1 MSGNILWKLVL
12 SAAIISWAVLN
23 VVPVNDSPFEESV
36 LNQVSAEEEAFQSL
50 FDEAQARVEAGEA
63 PSLFVALRDLGGE
76 ADVDYQA
83 FFPHINVIDV
93 QNQESRN
100 TIILNEVLNRSKGNL
115 KRGLDLLGG
124 IGVTFQVADP
134 NFTDL
139 PSYQQEEQLSKV
151 VSILRQR
158 LDSTGVAE
166 PVIRPVGE
174 GRVEVQLPGLST
186 RDNPD
191 IIETISKPAKLEFR
205 LVNRETP
212 FVDADT
218 PRSELPAGFEK
229 LTEER
234 VNPDTGEMEEITYLV
249 KRLPE
254 ATGEIVAES
263 FPAQNS
269 SGQFEVSMR
278 FTGEGSDIFRDL
290 TTRILEED
298 ERTGTKQLLAIVL
311 DGQLYSA
318 PQINGVISSRGSIT
332 GGQGG
337 FSQREAIEL
346 SSVLNNPLDVQ
357 LEVAQTYEV
366 EATLAEDAR
375 EASVN
380 ASILGA
386 ILVVIFMVFYY
397 WAGGVV
403 GVISSLANITI
414 VLGVL
419 ASFDAT
425 LTLPGVAA
433 LVLTLGMGVDANI
446 LIFERLREELK
457 NGKSLRTAV
466 RGGFDKAFSAIID
479 ANVTTLITAMIL
491 FYLGTGP
498 VKGFGLT
505 LAIGICS
512 SVFSALVISRF
523 ILEILVNLGVNRL
536 LGMGE
541 IPIKGVDFL
550 SKRKIAFASSWTI
563 VLVGV
568 ISVVIN
574 HDNILGTDF
583 TGGDEVTLKFSER
596 VSPLELKELGQETGF
611 GAVGVVYQQDLGT
624 GEEVLKLQ
632 TDFEEGRAFAEQAI
646 RAFPDAAMETIGVT
660 QIGASVS
667 ANIQMNALLSVLA
680 ALVGILFYIAVRF
693 EIGYGIG
700 AVAATIHDVLMTV
713 GIFVLAGGILNSGQF
728 TAPMLA
734 AILMIVG
741 YSINDTIVVFDR
753 IREELDLNPDAKLY
767 DIVNLA
773 INRVLNRS
781 LLTSITTFL
790 ASLALYIFGAG
801 VINDFAFVFL
811 VGILTGTFSSIFIA
825 SPIFFWWHKG
835 DRKHVEE
842 REFVP
847 KKDWEITSREARGE
861 AT

>member
-1 MSGNILWKLVL
+1 MPGNILWKLL
-12 SAAIISWAVLN
+12 ISAAILTWAVLN
-23 VVPVNDSPFEESV
+23 IVPMNDTPFEVSV
-36 LNQVSAEEEAFQSL
+36 LEQVSAEEEAFTQL
-50 FDEAQARVEAGEA
+50 YAEAQTMVEKGVS
-63 PSLFVALRDLGGE
+63 PSLFVALRALGSQP
-76 ADVDYQA
+76 DVDFQE
-83 FFPHINVIDV
+83 FFPHIKVVDIR
-93 QNQESRN
+93 NQEQRN
-100 TIILNEVLNRSKGNL
+100 TILLNEVLSRSKGNL

-124 IGVTFQVADP
+124 IGVTFQIADE
-134 NFTDL
+134 NFADL
-139 PSYQQEEQLSKV
+139 PSFQKEEQLSKV

-166 PVIRPVGE
+166 PVIRPSGE
-174 GRVEVQLPGLST
+174 NGVEVQLPGLST

-191 IIETISKPAKLEFR
+191 IIETISKPARLEFR
-205 LVNRETP
+205 LVNREMP
-212 FVDADT
+212 FTSPDT
-218 PRSELPAGFEK
+218 SRTELPPGYEK

-234 VNPDTGEMEEITYLV
+234 VNPNTGKYEEITYVV

-254 ATGEIVAES
+254 ATGEIIAES
-263 FPAQNS
+263 FPAQNA
-269 SGQFEVSMR
+269 SGQFEVSMQ
-278 FTGEGSDIFRDL
+278 FTNEGSEIFREL

-298 ERTGTKQLLAIVL
+298 ERTGSKQLLAIVL

-332 GGQGG
+332 GGTGG

-346 SSVLNNPLDVQ
+346 SSVLNNPLDVE
-357 LEVAQTYEV
+357 LEVTEKYEV
-366 EATLAEDAR
+366 EATLASDAR
-375 EASVN
+375 AASVN

-386 ILVVIFMVFYY
+386 VLVILFMVAYY

-403 GVISSLANITI
+403 AVLSSIANILI

-419 ASFDAT
+419 ASFNAT
-425 LTLPGVAA
+425 VTLPGVAA

-457 NGKSLRTAV
+457 QGKSLRSAV
-466 RGGFDKAFSAIID
+466 QGGFDKAFSTIVD
-479 ANVTTLITAMIL
+479 ANVTTLITAVIL

-505 LAIGICS
+505 LAIGICA
-512 SVFSALVISRF
+512 SVFCALIISRLL
-523 ILEILVNLGVNRL
+523 LETMVNFGAKRL
-536 LGMGE
+536 LGFPSL
-541 IPIKGVDFL
+541 PIEGVDFL
-550 SKRKIAFASSWTI
+550 GKRKKAFLASWTV
-563 VLVGV
+563 VLIGV
-568 ISVVIN
+568 VTVIFQ
-574 HDNILGTDF
+574 HDNLLGIDF
-583 TGGDEVTLKFSER
+583 TGGDEVTIAFEERLPTEELTDLASE
-596 VSPLELKELGQETGF
+596 SGLGS
-611 GAVGVVYQQDLGT
+611 AGVVYQRDLGS

-632 TDFEEGRAFAEQAI
+632 TPFETGRSFSATVLEAYPEAGLEI
-646 RAFPDAAMETIGVT
+646 IGVS
-660 QIGASVS
+660 QIGATVS
-667 ANIQMNALLSVLA
+667 SHIQWNALLSVLA
-680 ALVGILFYIAVRF
+680 ALIGILFYVAVRF

-700 AVAATIHDVLMTV
+700 AIVATIHDVLMTI
-713 GIFVLAGGILNSGQF
+713 GIFVLCGGILNSGQF

-753 IREELDLNPDAKLY
+753 IREELELNPDAKLFE
-767 DIVNLA
+767 IINLS
-773 INRVLNRS
+773 INRVINRS

-842 REFVP
+842 REFIP
-847 KKDWEITSREARGE
+847 KKDWEITTREARGE
-861 AT
+861 A

>member
-1 MSGNILWKLVL
+1 MPGNILWKLVI
-12 SAAIISWAVLN
+12 SAAILTWAVLN
-23 VVPVNDSPFEESV
+23 IVPMNDTPFEVSV
-36 LNQVSAEEEAFQSL
+36 LEQVSAEEEAFAEL
-50 FDEAQARVEAGEA
+50 YAEAQTMVENGES
-63 PSLFVALRDLGGE
+63 PSLFVALRELGSE
-76 ADVDYQA
+76 PDVDYQDY
-83 FFPHINVIDV
+83 FPHINVVDIR
-93 QNQESRN
+93 NQEQRN
-100 TIILNEVLNRSKGNL
+100 TILLNEVLSRSKGNI

-124 IGVTFQVADP
+124 IGVTFQIADE
-134 NFTDL
+134 NFSNL
-139 PSYQQEEQLSKV
+139 SSIQKEEQLSKV

-166 PVIRPVGE
+166 PVIRPSGDN
-174 GRVEVQLPGLST
+174 GVEVQLPGLST

-191 IIETISKPAKLEFR
+191 IIETISKPARLEFR

-212 FVDADT
+212 FTSPDT
-218 PRSELPAGFEK
+218 PRTELPPGYEK
-229 LTEER
+229 LTQER
-234 VNPDTGEMEEITYLV
+234 VNPETGEFEELTYVV

-254 ATGEIVAES
+254 ATGEIIAES
-263 FPAQNS
+263 FPAQNA

-278 FTGEGSDIFRDL
+278 FTNEGSEVFREL

-298 ERTGTKQLLAIVL
+298 ERTGSKQLLAIVL

-332 GGQGG
+332 GGTGG

-346 SSVLNNPLDVQ
+346 SSVLNNPLDVE
-357 LEVAQTYEV
+357 LEVTEKYEV
-366 EATLAEDAR
+366 EATLASDAR

-386 ILVVIFMVFYY
+386 VLVIIFMVAYY
-397 WAGGVV
+397 WSGGVV
-403 GVISSLANITI
+403 AIISSVANIVI

-419 ASFDAT
+419 ASFNAT
-425 LTLPGVAA
+425 VTLPGVAA

-457 NGKSLRTAV
+457 EGKSLRAAV
-466 RGGFDKAFSAIID
+466 QGGFDKAFSTIVD
-479 ANVTTLITAMIL
+479 ANVTTLITAIIL

-505 LAIGICS
+505 LAIGICA
-512 SVFSALVISRF
+512 SVFCALIISRF
-523 ILEILVNLGVNRL
+523 ILEILVNLGAKRL
-536 LGMGE
+536 LGFPSL
-541 IPIKGVDFL
+541 PIEGVDFL
-550 SKRKIAFASSWTI
+550 GKRKGAFIASWTV
-563 VLVGV
+563 VLIGV
-568 ISVVIN
+568 VTIAIQ
-574 HDNILGTDF
+574 HDNLLGIDF
-583 TGGDEVTLKFSER
+583 TGGDEVTVAFEER
-596 VSPLELKELGQETGF
+596 IPTDELKDLAAETGL
-611 GAVGVVYQQDLGT
+611 GSVGVVYQRDLGS

-632 TDFEEGRAFAEQAI
+632 TPFETGRAFAETVL
-646 RAFPDAAMETIGVT
+646 ETYPESGLEVIGVS
-660 QIGASVS
+660 QIGAAVS
-667 ANIQMNALLSVLA
+667 SDIQWNAFLSVLA
-680 ALVGILFYIAVRF
+680 ALVGILFYVAVRF

-700 AVAATIHDVLMTV
+700 AVAATIHDVLMTI
-713 GIFVLAGGILNSGQF
+713 GIFVLFGGVLNSGQF

-753 IREELDLNPDAKLY
+753 IREELDLNPDAKLFQ
-767 DIVNLA
+767 IINLS
-773 INRVLNRS
+773 INRVINRS
-781 LLTSITTFL
+781 ILTSTTTFL

-847 KKDWEITSREARGE
+847 KKDWEISTREARGE
-861 AT
+861 A

>member
-1 MSGNILWKLVL
+1 M
-12 SAAIISWAVLN
+12 
-23 VVPVNDSPFEESV
+23 
-36 LNQVSAEEEAFQSL
+36 LNQVSAEREAFESIYE
-50 FDEAQARVEAGEA
+50 EAQAMVESGEA
-63 PSLFVALRDLGGE
+63 PSLFVGLRDLSGE
-76 ADVDYQA
+76 PDVNYQK

-93 QNQESRN
+93 QNKERRN
-100 TIILNEVLNRSKGNL
+100 TIILNEVLKRSKGNI

-134 NFTDL
+134 NFTEL
-139 PSYQQEEQLSKV
+139 SSVQQDEQLSKV
-151 VSILRQR
+151 VSILRER

-174 GRVEVQLPGLST
+174 GKVEVQLPGLST

-191 IIETISKPAKLEFR
+191 IIKTISKPAKLEFR

-234 VNPDTGEMEEITYLV
+234 VDPDTGEMQEITYLV

-254 ATGEIVAES
+254 ATGEIVAEA
-263 FPAQNS
+263 FPAQNN

-278 FTGEGSDIFRDL
+278 FTSEGSEVFRQL

-298 ERTGTKQLLAIVL
+298 EQTGTKQLLAIVL

-346 SSVLNNPLDVQ
+346 SSVLNNPLDVE

-403 GVISSLANITI
+403 AMLSSLANIII
-414 VLGVL
+414 VLGIL

-457 NGKSLRTAV
+457 EGKSLRAALQ
-466 RGGFDKAFSAIID
+466 GGFDKAFSTIVD
-479 ANVTTLITAMIL
+479 ANVTTLITAVIL

-512 SVFSALVISRF
+512 SVFSALIISRF
-523 ILEILVNLGVNRL
+523 ILEIMVNLGFKRL
-536 LGMGE
+536 LGMPAL
-541 IPIKGVDFL
+541 PIHGVDFL
-550 SKRKIAFASSWTI
+550 SKRKIAFGASWTVVLIGVVSI
-563 VLVGV
+563 VM
-568 ISVVIN
+568 N
-574 HDNILGTDF
+574 HDNMFGIDF
-583 TGGDEVTLKFSER
+583 TGGDEVTLSFEER
-596 VSPLELKELGQETGF
+596 IPAQDLKALGQENEF

-624 GEEVLKLQ
+624 GEELLKLQ
-632 TDFEEGRAFAEQAI
+632 TGFEEGRAFADEVL
-646 RAFPDAAMETIGVT
+646 ETYAEAGLEVIGIT
-660 QIGASVS
+660 QIGAAVS
-667 ANIQMNALLSVLA
+667 SDIQMNALLSVLA
-680 ALVGILFYIAVRF
+680 ALVGILFYVAVRF

-700 AVAATIHDVLMTV
+700 AVVATIHDVLMTV

-753 IREELDLNPDAKLY
+753 IREELDLNPNAKLY

-773 INRVLNRS
+773 INRVINRS

-811 VGILTGTFSSIFIA
+811 VGILTGTFSSVFIA

-847 KKDWEITSREARGE
+847 KKDWEITTREARGE